1 MTAVWHF
8 YWPVFV
14 AALILGLVAGL
25 RHFRKPNA
33 ERSYAISATA
43 GGAAVLVALGWHTLG
58 GAADQLALSV
68 ERGARITLDNYEM
81 QQVTARLEGDPLKRT
96 LILSGPADDF
106 QQRELLR
113 IMNEV
118 PGVQAV
124 KWDRPLARRKGR

>member
-1 MTAVWHF
+1 MTALWHF

-14 AALILGLVAGL
+14 AAIILGVVAGVPL
-25 RHFRKPNA
+25 FRKPKA
-33 ERSYAISATA
+33 ERRYQVPIAL
-43 GGAAVLVALGWHTLG
+43 GMVALPVAVGWHSLS
-58 GAADQLALSV
+58 AADRLTQSV

-81 QQVTARLEGDPLKRT
+81 QQVTAQLAREPLKRT

-118 PGVQAV
+118 PGVQVV
-124 KWDRPLARRKGR
+124 KWDRPLERRKGQ